1 VLPPCGG
8 ACRFVLEPGFVAAV
22 ASCVSWALE
31 LREKVLEAPANRFA
45 VAIGLIAVRL
55 KLNWALSGFM
65 HGL

>member
-1 VLPPCGG
+1 MLPPCGG
-8 ACRFVLEPGFVAAV
+8 ACGFVFELDFVAAV
-22 ASCVSWALE
+22 ALSVSWALE

-45 VAIGLIAVRL
+45 VAIKFIAVRL